1 MVETVR
7 HTGSEMGHLDP
18 SERPTVITFMRG
30 LLESRRIAAG
40 DGNGWG
46 NVDGSSCCT
55 SCMNRTIPGGVA
67 SSSPVSRT
75 SVLGWGLTRTIQ
87 YRRTGHNSPQLALE
101 LLIVQ
106 RTTVGCPF
114 ACSSNSGTLS
124 GGRMLIHDFW
134 DLCRSE
140 WTTQCRALSVWATL
154 RFSPNASLHR

>member
-75 SVLGWGLTRTIQ
+75 SVLGWGLTRTQ
-87 YRRTGHNSPQLALE
+87 QSTTRPRTPDRAEDNGWM
-101 LLIVQ
+101 
-106 RTTVGCPF
+106 PF
-114 ACSSNSGTLS
+114 C
-124 GGRMLIHDFW
+124 MF
-134 DLCRSE
+134 
-140 WTTQCRALSVWATL
+140 
-154 RFSPNASLHR
+154 